1 MEKRAAFFGL
11 ILTLG
16 FLVLAGRLF
25 QLQVVEASRWSEV
38 GQGQRIRFVS
48 LPASRGN
55 IYDRNGRLLASSRSS
70 FSAYLVYTGKPLS
83 DRAVNLLSRLLGLE
97 PQEIREAEK
106 QLSPSFGRPYEPVPL
121 ALDLDTRAHT
131 LLEEYRDELPGVVVE
146 AEPVRYYPGL
156 PEFPDLGGRLMAHVL
171 WQVRKA
177 DYGPGLVGTSG
188 LERSFQEYLEGEPG
202 IRQVEV
208 DPLGRPYR
216 VWREKMPQPG
226 NDLVLTLD
234 AHLQAVAERA
244 LLQRMEELRRLRSKD
259 CPNGCPADFG
269 AAVVMRVDT
278 GEILVLASVPAFDPN
293 LFATRAH
300 VRPGSAA
307 YRSFL
312 AEWQKLRSDPSQP
325 LYNHATQTTAPPGSA
340 FKLVTAASALRSRVA
355 SPREVIVCPGRRY
368 FGGIEFGDW
377 SVHGPVDMVRAL
389 LRSCNVYF
397 YEMGLRV
404 GIDRLEE
411 MAREFGLGEKTGLEA
426 YQGLEE
432 EPGWV
437 AGPASKEKL
446 HPEEPRW
453 NPGDVLSAAIGQG
466 DNRFTPLQM
475 AVLTAA
481 VANGGQVLRP
491 YVVKEVRSPRG
502 EVLRRFG
509 PEVRKKV
516 RLKDE
521 EWKIIRRGM
530 EGVMEPGGTA
540 AHVFAD
546 FPALTSRLLGREI
559 RLAGKTG
566 TAQAGRRDIPWGWF
580 VGYAPADKPE
590 IAVAVMVRRGG
601 GGSLAAGPVA
611 RAIFDA
617 YFGVR
622 NLTKDAA
629 APGEGMVSPTEN

>member
-1 MEKRAAFFGL
+1 
-11 ILTLG
+11 
-16 FLVLAGRLF
+16 
-25 QLQVVEASRWSEV
+25 
-38 GQGQRIRFVS
+38 
-48 LPASRGN
+48 
-55 IYDRNGRLLASSRSS
+55 
-70 FSAYLVYTGKPLS
+70 
-83 DRAVNLLSRLLGLE
+83 
-97 PQEIREAEK
+97 
-106 QLSPSFGRPYEPVPL
+106 VPL
-121 ALDLDTRAHT
+121 ALDLDPRAHT
-131 LLEEYRDELPGVVVE
+131 LLEEYRDELGGVVVE

-156 PEFPDLGGRLMAHVL
+156 PDFPDLGGRLMAHVL
-171 WQVRKA
+171 GQVRKA
-177 DYGPGLVGTSG
+177 DRGPGLVGTSG
-188 LERSFQEYLEGEPG
+188 IERAFQEDLEGEPG

-216 VWREKMPQPG
+216 VLREKMPRPG

-234 AHLQAVAERA
+234 AFLQAVAERA

-259 CPNGCPADFG
+259 CPQGCPADFG
-269 AAVVMRVDT
+269 AAVVLRVDT
-278 GEILVLASVPAFDPN
+278 GEVLVLASVPAFDPN

-300 VRPGSAA
+300 ARPGSAVHRA
-307 YRSFL
+307 FL
-312 AEWQKLRSDPSQP
+312 VEWQKLKSDPAQP
-325 LYNHATQTTAPPGSA
+325 LYNHATQTTAPPGST
-340 FKLVTAASALRSRVA
+340 FKLVTAASALRSRAA
-355 SPREVIVCPGRRY
+355 SPQEVIFCPGKRY

-377 SVHGPVDMVRAL
+377 AVHGPVNMVRAL

-404 GIDRLEE
+404 GIGRLEE

-426 YQGLEE
+426 YQGLDE

-437 AGPASKEKL
+437 AGPATKEKL

-475 AVLTAA
+475 AVLAAA
-481 VANGGQVLRP
+481 VANGGKVLRP
-491 YVVKEVRSPRG
+491 YVVKEVRDPRG
-502 EVLRRFG
+502 NVLRRFG
-509 PEVRKKV
+509 PEVRKEV
-516 RLKDE
+516 RLNPR
-521 EWKIIRRGM
+521 EWQVLRQGM

-546 FPALTSRLLGREI
+546 FPALTSRVLGREI
-559 RLAGKTG
+559 HLAGKTG
-566 TAQAGRRDIPWGWF
+566 TAQAGKRDIPWGWF

-622 NLTKDAA
+622 NLAKDA
-629 APGEGMVSPTEN
+629 PGDGGGMVSPSEN